1 MAWDQKVKINE
12 NEKYTSVTK
21 IGRKEMVTKMPIQS
35 FSEHKK
41 IHSHTNKHLLTPPNA
56 PPLQKMTQDKKNN
69 NNAANEKIKYCVVFG
84 DSSSISSSSS
94 NIMSAKAFHIP
105 IVFRSGFTITHTG
118 TDLFL
123 HAH

>member
-1 MAWDQKVKINE
+1 
-12 NEKYTSVTK
+12 
-21 IGRKEMVTKMPIQS
+21 MPIQS

-41 IHSHTNKHLLTPPNA
+41 IHSHTNKHLLTP
-56 PPLQKMTQDKKNN
+56 TQNDTRQKNN
-69 NNAANEKIKYCVVFG
+69 NNAANEEIKYCVVFG
-84 DSSSISSSSS
+84 DSSSNSSCSSSN

-105 IVFRSGFTITHTG
+105 IVFRSGFTITHTHTG